1 MTRIAVMSVL
11 VLALGTAVADDQDQE
26 HKPHMYPELAKY
38 IDARSAEVDQIPA
51 ERKAQLR
58 EFAAY
63 VDKCLTTSKSCKLC
77 FICTHNSRRSHMSQ
91 LWAAAAA
98 AHYGLDGVSTYSGGT
113 ESTAFNPRAV
123 AALKRAGFKIA
134 QTTKDDNPVYH
145 VRFSDDAY
153 PLTCFS
159 KVYNQAPNPK
169 EGYGAVMTCSHA
181 DAACPTVYGAAE
193 RFAITYEDP
202 KVADNTPEEAAKYDE
217 RCAQIAR
224 ELLYAFSQVKAADK
238 ADE

>member
-1 MTRIAVMSVL
+1 MTRIAL
-11 VLALGTAVADDQDQE
+11 VTAIVFVTGTALADDKDKE
-26 HKPHMYPELAKY
+26 RKTRMYPELKKF
-38 IDARSAEVDQIPA
+38 IDARCAEFDQISA
-51 ERKAQLR
+51 ERKKQLQ
-58 EFAAY
+58 ELAAHVAKY
-63 VDKCLTTSKSCKLC
+63 LTTSKSCQLN

-91 LWAAAAA
+91 LWAATAA
-98 AHYGLDGVSTYSGGT
+98 AHFGLDGVSTYSGGT

-145 VRFSDDAY
+145 VRYSDDAY

-181 DAACPTVYGAAE
+181 DEACPIVYGASE
-193 RFAITYEDP
+193 RIAITYEDP
-202 KVADNTPEEAAKYDE
+202 KVADNTPGEAAKYDE

-224 ELLYAFSQVKAADK
+224 ELLYAFSQVKAGNK
-238 ADE
+238 ASN